1 MADEPSKPD
10 VDEPQAER
18 SEPAP
23 DYVRPTMPFE
33 RKASI
38 DTSVGRWSAVGFE
51 FCIYVGLFFLGGLW
65 LDGKLD
71 TRPWAAAIGALLG
84 VAIAMYMLIRRVT
97 GFSSPTAGDE
107 KGQGSGPRPKG

>member
-1 MADEPSKPD
+1 MTDDPSKPAPESEL
-10 VDEPQAER
+10 EPV
-18 SEPAP
+18 P
-23 DYVRPTMPFE
+23 DYERPTMPFE

-51 FCIYVGLFFLGGLW
+51 FCIYVGVFFLGGLW

-71 TRPWAAAIGALLG
+71 SRPWAAAIGALLG

-97 GFSSPTAGDE
+97 SESSPTAGEERSKDR
-107 KGQGSGPRPKG
+107 GPQP